1 MLNTGFLYLKIG
13 EFNYKIRKL
22 NFFSYTFVPSKKRCM
37 AKNLVIVES
46 PAKAKTIEKF
56 LGKDFKVESSFG
68 HIADLPSKE
77 LGVDVDG
84 DFKPKYEVSKD
95 KKAVVKKLKDLAKK
109 AEMVWLASDEDRE
122 GEAIAWHLAET
133 LKLDKDKTKRIVF
146 HEITK
151 GAILEAIENPR
162 GIDYDLVDAQQ
173 ARRVLDRIV
182 GYELSPVL
190 WRKVKGG
197 LSAGRVQSVSVR
209 LIVEKERDIQ
219 GFTPV
224 GSYRIDA
231 EFSNE
236 DGQTFKAKL
245 PKNFSTKEEAQKFLK
260 QNASAD
266 FKVADLQKKPAKK
279 SPAAPFTTSTL
290 QQEASRKLYFSVSK
304 TMTMAQRLYEAGLIT
319 YMRTDSV
326 NLSDQARK
334 GAEAEIKDAFGSKY
348 SKPRN
353 YKGKSKGAQEA
364 HEAIRPT
371 NFATHSVDIDRDQA
385 RLYDLIWKRAIASQ
399 MSEAELERTNV
410 KISASTHKE
419 TFTANGEVITFDG
432 FLKVYLEGTDD
443 EDEEQDGML
452 PAMKKNETLLNN
464 YITATERYTRPPA
477 RYTEASLVKKLE
489 ELGIGRP
496 STYAPT
502 ISTIQNRNYVEKGSV
517 EGDERNYTQLT
528 LQSGVIKDNLLTEKV
543 GSDKGKLVPTDIGMI
558 VTDFLVN
565 HFEHIL
571 DYNFTAKVE
580 ADFDEIAEGKV
591 DWKNM
596 MKSFYKEFH
605 PIVED
610 VKENADRESGERILG
625 EDPKSGK
632 QVSVRLGKFG
642 PMVQIGTVDDEEK
655 PQFASLSPDQQL
667 NNITYDEAMDL
678 FQLPKTLGEYKG
690 EEIQVNNGRFG
701 PYVKFGDSFVS
712 LPKGVDPLSVELDD
726 AIILIKE
733 KQKADAPIY
742 MYKDLPVQKGK
753 GRFGPFIK
761 WNNMFINVNK
771 KYDWDELSDEDIIEL
786 IETKIQKEIDKVIH
800 NWEDEGIRVEKARW
814 GRHNVLKGKIK
825 VELPKTVDVSEMTLD
840 EAKAIIESK
849 TPKKKAT
856 KKKSAS
862 KKK

>member
-1 MLNTGFLYLKIG
+1 
-13 EFNYKIRKL
+13 
-22 NFFSYTFVPSKKRCM
+22 M
-37 AKNLVIVES
+37 ANNLVIVES

-77 LGVDVDG
+77 LGVDVTG
-84 DFKPKYEVSKD
+84 DFNPKYEVSKD

-109 AEMVWLASDEDRE
+109 ADMVWLASDEDRE

-133 LKLDKDKTKRIVF
+133 LDLDKEKTKRIVF

-151 GAILEAIENPR
+151 SAIQKAIENPR
-162 GIDYDLVDAQQ
+162 SIDYNLVDAQQ

-209 LIVEKERDIQ
+209 LIVEKEREIQ
-219 GFTPV
+219 AFNAEAT
-224 GSYRIDA
+224 YRIDA
-231 EFSNE
+231 EFSNQA
-236 DGQTFKAKL
+236 GQSFKAKL
-245 PKNFSTKEEAQKFLK
+245 PKNFAKKEEAYAFLES
-260 QNASAD
+260 NANAN
-266 FKVADLQKKPAKK
+266 FKVSDLQKKPAKK

-290 QQEASRKLYFSVSK
+290 QQEAARKLYFSVSK
-304 TMTMAQRLYEAGLIT
+304 TMNMAQRLYEAGLIT

-326 NLSDQARK
+326 NLSDEARK
-334 GAEAEIKDAFGSKY
+334 GAAAEITAAYGEKY

-353 YKGKSKGAQEA
+353 YKGKTKNAQEA

-371 NFATHSVDIDRDQA
+371 NFATHSVAIDRDQA

-399 MSEAELERTNV
+399 MSEAQLERTNV
-410 KISASTHKE
+410 RIESSKNSE
-419 TFTANGEVITFDG
+419 VFTANGEVIKFDG

-443 EDEEQDGML
+443 EEVEQDGML
-452 PAMKKNETLLNN
+452 PAMKVNENLLNN
-464 YITATERYTRPPA
+464 YITATQRYTRPPA
-477 RYTEASLVKKLE
+477 RFTEASLVKKLE

-502 ISTIQNRNYVEKGSV
+502 ISTIQNRNYVEKGTI
-517 EGDERNYTQLT
+517 EGVERNYTQLT
-528 LQSGVIKDNLLTEKV
+528 LQNGKVKNKELTEKI

-565 HFEHIL
+565 HFQNIL

-580 ADFDEIAEGKV
+580 NQFDAIAEGKK
-591 DWKNM
+591 DWKKM
-596 MKSFYKEFH
+596 MQSFYKTFH
-605 PIVED
+605 PKVED
-610 VKENADRESGERILG
+610 VQENAERESGERILG
-625 EDPKSGK
+625 KDPKTGRR
-632 QVSVRLGKFG
+632 VSVRLGKFG

-655 PQFASLSPDQQL
+655 PSFASLSPDQQL
-667 NNITYDEAMDL
+667 NTITFEEAMDL
-678 FQLPKTLGEYKG
+678 FQLPKDLGIYEG

-701 PYVKFGDSFVS
+701 PYVKFGKTFVS
-712 LPKGVDPLSVELDD
+712 LPKGTDPLSVELED
-726 AIILIKE
+726 AIVLIKE

-742 MYKDLPVQKGK
+742 YYQELPVQKGK

-771 KYDWDELSDEDIIEL
+771 KYDWDNLSETDIETL
-786 IETKIQKEIDKVIH
+786 IEEKIQKEKDKVIH
-800 NWEDEGIRVEKARW
+800 NWEAEGIKVEKARW
-814 GRHNVLKGKIK
+814 GRHNIVKGKTKI
-825 VELPKTVDVSEMTLD
+825 ELPKTVDVSNFTL
-840 EAKAIIESK
+840 EEVQAIIEK
-849 TPKKKAT
+849 NAPKKKTT
-856 KKKSAS
+856 KKKTATQKKATT

>member
-1 MLNTGFLYLKIG
+1 
-13 EFNYKIRKL
+13 
-22 NFFSYTFVPSKKRCM
+22 M

-68 HIADLPSKE
+68 HISDLPSKE

-109 AEMVWLASDEDRE
+109 ADMVWLASDEDRE

-133 LKLDKDKTKRIVF
+133 LKLDKEKTKRIVF

-151 GAILEAIENPR
+151 SAIQKAIENPR

-209 LIVEKERDIQ
+209 LIVEKERQIQ
-219 GFTPV
+219 GFAPV
-224 GSYRIDA
+224 ASYRVDA

-245 PKNFSTKEEAQKFLK
+245 PKNFSTKEEAQKFLE
-260 QNASAD
+260 QNATAD
-266 FKVADLQKKPAKK
+266 FKVSDLQKKPAKK

-326 NLSDQARK
+326 NLSDEARK
-334 GAEAEIKDAFGSKY
+334 GAEAEIESAYGSKY

-353 YKGKSKGAQEA
+353 YKGKAKGAQEA

-371 NFATHSVDIDRDQA
+371 DFSRHSVDIDYDQA

-410 KISASTHKE
+410 KVSASTHNE
-419 TFTANGEVITFDG
+419 AFTANGEVITFDG

-443 EDEEQDGML
+443 EDVEQEGML
-452 PAMKKNETLLNN
+452 PAMRTNEQLLNN
-464 YITATERYTRPPA
+464 YITATERYTRPPS

-502 ISTIQNRNYVEKGSV
+502 ISTIQNRNYVEKGAV
-517 EGDERNYTQLT
+517 EGVERSYTQLT
-528 LQSGVIKDNLLTEKV
+528 LQSGTVKGKELTEKV

-565 HFEHIL
+565 HFETIL

-580 ADFDEIAEGKV
+580 ADFDDIADGNE
-591 DWKNM
+591 DWTKM
-596 MKSFYKEFH
+596 MKSFYKDFH
-605 PIVED
+605 PVVED
-610 VKENADRESGERILG
+610 VRENADRESGERILG
-625 EDPKSGK
+625 TDPKSGK

-642 PMVQIGTVDDEEK
+642 PMVQIGTVDDEDK

-667 NNITYDEAMDL
+667 TTITYEEAMDL
-678 FQLPKTLGEYKG
+678 FQLPKSLGTYES
-690 EEIQVNNGRFG
+690 EDVVVNNGRFG
-701 PYVKFGDSFVS
+701 PYVKFGDAFVS
-712 LPKGVDPLSVELDD
+712 LPKGVDPLSVELDA
-726 AIILIKE
+726 AIVLIKE

-742 MYKDLPVQKGK
+742 MYKELPVQKGK

-771 KYDWDELSDEDIIEL
+771 KYDWDNLSDEDIVEL

-800 NWEDEGIRVEKARW
+800 NWEEEGIRVEKARW

-825 VELPKTVDVSEMTLD
+825 VELAKTVDVSEMTLD
-840 EAKAIIESK
+840 EAKAIIEANA
-849 TPKKKAT
+849 PKKKAT
-856 KKKSAS
+856 KKKAT
-862 KKK
+862 KKKAPAKKK